1 MGDAGGDL
9 WSPVAV
15 GVLKQHLSKQMSEAW
30 LEVLDTLVEAKVE
43 TKDADETT
51 GEEVSDAKDA
61 DGSKAEEEATEQ
73 EPIESAAAAEQQDL
87 RVQWLMD
94 IYYLGLFLGPNQVS
108 MKELEEA
115 VYQKSGLETPAKER
129 LAKASQE
136 YYKRTNLLFGLLT

>member
-1 MGDAGGDL
+1 
-9 WSPVAV
+9 
-15 GVLKQHLSKQMSEAW
+15 
-30 LEVLDTLVEAKVE
+30 
-43 TKDADETT
+43 
-51 GEEVSDAKDA
+51 VSDAKDA

-94 IYYLGLFLGPNQVS
+94 ICYLGLFLGSGQDP
-108 MKELEEA
+108 MKELEDA